1 MLCHINLLKPYFLRH
16 ESVVKPGVGV
26 VPLNVSS
33 PSPVVFSGE
42 TEDECAPDDGVLQG
56 RLKYFDSLKK
66 LDQLLGH
73 LSKVRREQLKDLILS
88 FPSLFSDTPSRT
100 NLLEHDID
108 VGDSTPI
115 CQRFYRSSP
124 GKQEQLEKEVKYM
137 LENNIAVP
145 SNSCWASPCLLVK
158 KPDQTFRPC
167 TDFRKV
173 NRVTKPDSFPLP
185 RLDDCVDKVGSAK
198 FVSKFDLLKGYW
210 QVPLSKRAQ
219 EISAFITSSG
229 LYSYTVLPFG
239 LRNAPAT
246 FQRLMNCVV
255 ADLEGCAVYLDDVVI
270 YSDTWDEHLQRTH
283 ALFNRLLWAQL
294 TVNLAKCEFAK
305 GTVTYL
311 GKVVGQ
317 GQVRPIRAK
326 VEAIDQF
333 PPPSSKKE
341 LMRFLGMAG
350 YYRQFCQNFSTVATP
365 LTKLLSSKV
374 RFEWTLDCQKA
385 FEKVKS
391 LVSSAPVLA
400 APRLNEPFQLQ
411 VDASGV
417 GAGAVLL
424 QTGEDG
430 LVHPVSFFS
439 RKFNKHQLNYSI
451 VEKEA
456 LALIWALQHFEV
468 YVGGGVNPVV
478 VFTDHNPLTFLH
490 SLQNPNQRLM
500 RWCLFLQPFNL
511 DIRHI
516 KGTEN
521 VLADALS
528 RAV

>member
-1 MLCHINLLKPYFLRH
+1 
-16 ESVVKPGVGV
+16 
-26 VPLNVSS
+26 
-33 PSPVVFSGE
+33 
-42 TEDECAPDDGVLQG
+42 
-56 RLKYFDSLKK
+56 
-66 LDQLLGH
+66 
-73 LSKVRREQLKDLILS
+73 
-88 FPSLFSDTPSRT
+88 
-100 NLLEHDID
+100 
-108 VGDSTPI
+108 
-115 CQRFYRSSP
+115 
-124 GKQEQLEKEVKYM
+124 
-137 LENNIAVP
+137 
-145 SNSCWASPCLLVK
+145 
-158 KPDQTFRPC
+158 
-167 TDFRKV
+167 
-173 NRVTKPDSFPLP
+173 
-185 RLDDCVDKVGSAK
+185 
-198 FVSKFDLLKGYW
+198 
-210 QVPLSKRAQ
+210 
-219 EISAFITSSG
+219 
-229 LYSYTVLPFG
+229 
-239 LRNAPAT
+239 
-246 FQRLMNCVV
+246 
-255 ADLEGCAVYLDDVVI
+255 
-270 YSDTWDEHLQRTH
+270 
-283 ALFNRLLWAQL
+283 
-294 TVNLAKCEFAK
+294 
-305 GTVTYL
+305 
-311 GKVVGQ
+311 
-317 GQVRPIRAK
+317 
-326 VEAIDQF
+326 
-333 PPPSSKKE
+333 
-341 LMRFLGMAG
+341 MAG

-365 LTKLLSSKV
+365 LTNLLSSKV
-374 RFEWTLDCQKA
+374 KFEWTLDCQKA

-468 YVGGGVNPVV
+468 YVGGGVNPVA

>member
-1 MLCHINLLKPYFLRH
+1 
-16 ESVVKPGVGV
+16 
-26 VPLNVSS
+26 
-33 PSPVVFSGE
+33 
-42 TEDECAPDDGVLQG
+42 
-56 RLKYFDSLKK
+56 
-66 LDQLLGH
+66 
-73 LSKVRREQLKDLILS
+73 
-88 FPSLFSDTPSRT
+88 
-100 NLLEHDID
+100 
-108 VGDSTPI
+108 
-115 CQRFYRSSP
+115 
-124 GKQEQLEKEVKYM
+124 M

-219 EISAFITSSG
+219 EIFAFITSSG

-311 GKVVGQ
+311 GNVVGQ

-365 LTKLLSSKV
+365 LTNLLSSKV
-374 RFEWTLDCQKA
+374 KFEWTLDCQKA

-468 YVGGGVNPVV
+468 YVGGGVNP
-478 VFTDHNPLTFLH
+478 DHNPLTFLH